1 MILAAQILSAQQIL
15 NMLSDAAT
23 LFVLA
28 SGLGVIFG
36 LMNVINFAQ
45 GAFIAI
51 GAYAASV
58 LTQHA
63 ISPWLSIPAG
73 VVLGMACGL
82 VVELAFVRRLYTRPW
97 DTILATIGLQL
108 VIVAALSLIFG
119 LGNKYV
125 EPPVNGE
132 IGVGVTN
139 YSAYRLF
146 IIAIAVVLG
155 ALWVATERFTRLGLI
170 SRAVMASE
178 TLASTLGIDTRVV
191 RRATFVLGCGLAG
204 LGGATIAPMTA
215 VQPNMGDQY
224 LVSAFLIVLV
234 AGNSVGGLAL
244 ASLILGGVESWVT
257 FLTSP
262 IVGNIAIIVL
272 AAVILR
278 LIPGGLQELTGPW
291 RAALPSQRFRLRRG

>member
-1 MILAAQILSAQQIL
+1 MLATVLTGQQVL
-15 NMLSDAAT
+15 NMLTDAAT

-51 GAYAASV
+51 GAYIASL
-58 LTQHA
+58 LTQHSV
-63 ISPWLSIPAG
+63 SPWLLIPAG
-73 VVLGMACGL
+73 VAIGAGCGL
-82 VVELAFVRRLYTRPW
+82 VVELAFIRRLYTRPW

-119 LGNKYV
+119 LGNRYV
-125 EPPVNGE
+125 GSPLKGQ
-132 IGVGVTN
+132 IDLGFTTYSSYRIFIVGV
-139 YSAYRLF
+139 
-146 IIAIAVVLG
+146 AVALG
-155 ALWVATERFTRLGLI
+155 LLWVATERFTRLGLI
-170 SRAVMASE
+170 ARAVMAQE
-178 TLASTLGIDTRVV
+178 TLASTLGIDTRIV
-191 RRATFVLGCGLAG
+191 RRVTFVIGCGLAG
-204 LGGATIAPMTA
+204 LGGATVAPITA

-234 AGNSVGGLAL
+234 AGSSVSGLAL
-244 ASLILGGVESWVT
+244 ASLILGGLESWVT

-272 AAVILR
+272 AAAILR
-278 LIPGGLQELTGPW
+278 LVPGGLQQLTAPSW
-291 RAALPSQRFRLRRG
+291 AAIRRPRPRLGRG